1 MVRAA
6 QHESKETERKKE
18 RKRALEGW
26 RGSETIPYS
35 AVVAAAVERGSERS
49 SVRRKR
55 AIKF

>member
-18 RKRALEGW
+18 RKRALEGG

-35 AVVAAAVERGSERS
+35 AVVAAAVERGSERCS
-49 SVRRKR
+49 EKEESY
-55 AIKF
+55 